1 MTASPNGKIVT
12 VQSHNKHILLR
23 TKMRKFLNL
32 FIKYCYQIRPS
43 GFISYLHFAVLPRI
57 SFVNI
62 LSLRPV
68 LASRTF
74 RLYYTSASGQL
85 IGRHVVSYFCVL
97 LYWIAL
103 TCIYAQKRRNNLCC
117 SHYKHLFTHPL
128 SSSLRSTIV
137 KPLFPS
143 TPTCLISLSSSLHNC
158 QGMGLVGRK

>member
-62 LSLRPV
+62 LSFTPGTSIKNLQAVLYISFRSTYWQACRLLLLRTSV
-68 LASRTF
+68 LDSAY
-74 RLYYTSASGQL
+74 LYIRPKNAGITSAAPTTSTYSPTPCLLRYGQL
-85 IGRHVVSYFCVL
+85 LWSLYFHL
-97 LYWIAL
+97 LPPAL
-103 TCIYAQKRRNNLCC
+103 SPCLPVCI
-117 SHYKHLFTHPL
+117 
-128 SSSLRSTIV
+128 IV
-137 KPLFPS
+137 R
-143 TPTCLISLSSSLHNC
+143 
-158 QGMGLVGRK
+158 VWD